1 MRADIIFWMDIVV
14 PLFGVTFYMQ
24 RARWQPLR

>member
-14 PLFGVTFYMQ
+14 PLFGVAFYMP
-24 RARWQPLR
+24 RARRQRLR